1 MEIQELVSRGR
12 MLFSEAPK
20 RLEVFKVVNG
30 KRSAKDI
37 ARKLGRSDVA
47 TLNDLLKMRDL
58 ELISPR
64 IDTNGKAM
72 KKENSVIYDK
82 VPLIRHIP
90 ISYFAD
96 YTKIAKETVKART
109 LGGRGKIRS
118 IPSLRIPSETEILDI
133 CRNGEDQIY
142 EFKAAGIDVQKLT
155 KEAAAFA
162 NTKFGGIIF
171 YGVEDDGTIA
181 GTDKRRQEL
190 DQPLQNSIRNSI
202 LPSLI
207 IDIAEKDILGHKIIL
222 IRVPAWNR
230 KDVYHYEGRVY
241 IRLGTNVFV
250 AKPEQSKQLHNGV
263 PIV

>member
-12 MLFSEAPK
+12 ILFSEAPK
-20 RLEVFKVVNG
+20 RLEVFKLVNG
-30 KRSAKDI
+30 KRSAKQI

-64 IDTNGKAM
+64 IDKNGKTV
-72 KKENSVIYDK
+72 KKDSSIIYDK

-96 YTKIAKETVKART
+96 YTKIAKEAVKAKT
-109 LGGRGKIRS
+109 LGGRTTIRS
-118 IPSLRIPSETEILDI
+118 IPSLHMPSETEILDI
-133 CRNGEDQIY
+133 CRSGEDQIY
-142 EFKAAGIDVQKLT
+142 EFKAAGTDVQKLT
-155 KEAAAFA
+155 KEVAAFA
-162 NTKFGGIIF
+162 NTKFGGLIF

-181 GTDKRRQEL
+181 GTDKRRQGL

-202 LPSLI
+202 SPSLVV
-207 IDIAEKDILGHKIIL
+207 DIVEKDILGHRIIV
-222 IRVPAWNR
+222 IRIPAWNR

-241 IRLGTNVFV
+241 IRLGANAFI
-250 AKPEQSKQLHNGV
+250 AKPEQSKRLHSGV